1 MEGLNNIN
9 QQFETLINEKK
20 YLDTG
25 EFNNFLNT
33 FKLEIERLEKLYP
46 KNEIVKNLQKIK
58 TTCSKSPFT
67 RRVQTWPRGYQGDF
81 ETINYIIKSKN
92 LASEGSFEYQVEEY
106 FLNSDICKQH
116 ENKVARQAQLI
127 KELVAKKND
136 AKIISIGCGTSE
148 DVRKCIDD
156 IRWSNAEIT
165 LVDVDP
171 DALTFSM
178 QQLGQIKEKIRPLHG
193 NIYKLM
199 RNLSEQYDLIL
210 IGGVFDYL
218 NDKTIVSILNSL
230 KDNLAEDGK
239 VFFTN
244 IDKNNPYRTF
254 MEYIGDWTLLERSES
269 HLEELIASAE
279 WPGDSYKIIKDKT
292 GLTHLVELVYTSDIS
307 TALAEGEKSLMLS
320 PAC

>member
-33 FKLEIERLEKLYP
+33 FKSGIERLEKLYSR
-46 KNEIVKNLQKIK
+46 NEIVKDLEKLR
-58 TTCSKSPFT
+58 TACSQSPFMK
-67 RRVQTWPRGYQGDF
+67 RAQSWPRGYQGDF
-81 ETINYIIKSKN
+81 ETIDYIIKSKN
-92 LASEGSFEYQVEEY
+92 QANEGSFEYLMEEY

-116 ENKVARQAQLI
+116 KNKVTRQAQLI
-127 KELVAKKND
+127 KEVIAGKND

-165 LVDVDP
+165 LVDVDQ

-178 QQLGQIKEKIRPLHG
+178 QQLWQIKEKITPLHG

-218 NDKTIVSILNSL
+218 NDKTIVSILKSL
-230 KDNLAEDGK
+230 KDNLAEHGK

-244 IDKNNPYRTF
+244 IDKNNRYRVF
-254 MEYIGDWTLLERSES
+254 MEYTSDWFLIERSES

-279 WPGDSYKIIKDKT
+279 WPGDSYKITKDKT

-307 TALAEGEKSLMLS
+307 IALAKGEKLLMLS
-320 PAC
+320 PSC